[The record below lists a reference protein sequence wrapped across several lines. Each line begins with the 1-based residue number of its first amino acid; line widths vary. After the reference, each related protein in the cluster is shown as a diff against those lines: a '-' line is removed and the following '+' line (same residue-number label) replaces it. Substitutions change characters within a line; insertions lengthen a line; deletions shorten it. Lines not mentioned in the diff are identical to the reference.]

1 MTRHERIAA
10 AAARY
15 GMTEPSPDDV
25 LMEHWTRYN
34 DDAIHTRGYH
44 EDYEA
49 VMRAVASASGRRFCK
64 VCGCEMDGVNGNRRY
79 CGPCREALAAS
90 TNARRRR
97 GARVVEGELGRA
109 IVRSYVEDGLGVRDL
124 QEVYRRGGDVIS
136 ATLHAAGVI
145 RRPGPQKRK
154 APSARRAA

>member
-44 EDYEA
+44 EDYAA
-49 VMRAVASASGRRFCK
+49 VMKAIGAAGPPRCACGATLKGRSVKRGICSK
-64 VCGCEMDGVNGNRRY
+64 CNRERY
-79 CGPCREALAAS
+79 YAKYKSSPLEGDAAEEAIYLYEQGGHGLDVIA
-90 TNARRRR
+90 
-97 GARVVEGELGRA
+97 GL
-109 IVRSYVEDGLGVRDL
+109 LGVGSDRVRVTL
-124 QEVYRRGGDVIS
+124 KAAHVKLRGVRGVRTKGIRVRKW
-136 ATLHAAGVI
+136 AA
-145 RRPGPQKRK
+145 
-154 APSARRAA
+154 